1 MLKRRS
7 SSGSPP
13 SKEYPPRQ
21 TVLVTGA
28 SGGIGRAISL
38 AFGKAGW
45 FVGLHYHRDK
55 ASVEMTQRQIKGAGG
70 ASAFYDADIRDA
82 ESVRQMVERFCR
94 DVSAPAVCVCNA
106 GIGGGSLVL
115 KQRWEDWDNVITT
128 NLTGTFHCLR
138 AMAPALLAQ
147 GGGSIVVVGSY
158 AGLHGSVGQAAYAAS
173 KAGLI
178 GLMKT
183 AAQEWGPENI
193 CINLVLPGWHK
204 TGLTEGAMS
213 TAGEWKDHAL
223 RRPPSLNEVAQTVL
237 YLAQLKDV
245 SGQIWN
251 CDSRNM

>member
-1 MLKRRS
+1 
-7 SSGSPP
+7 
-13 SKEYPPRQ
+13 
-21 TVLVTGA
+21 
-28 SGGIGRAISL
+28 
-38 AFGKAGW
+38 
-45 FVGLHYHRDK
+45 
-55 ASVEMTQRQIKGAGG
+55 
-70 ASAFYDADIRDA
+70 
-82 ESVRQMVERFCR
+82 
-94 DVSAPAVCVCNA
+94 
-106 GIGGGSLVL
+106 
-115 KQRWEDWDNVITT
+115 
-128 NLTGTFHCLR
+128 
-138 AMAPALLAQ
+138 
-147 GGGSIVVVGSY
+147 VGSY

-173 KAGLI
+173 KAGLL

-204 TGLTEGAMS
+204 TGLTEEAMS